1 MWPHFIL
8 LDLRTRTNEAR
19 RGRRFEPN
27 RARGGGARSR
37 GPGLRGHAP
46 RRPPGPR
53 GAGRGGGPQAP
64 DAPRRPPPCSA
75 TSLCG
80 TETLEATPSPRGGP
94 PCVRGTRC
102 LARPAGASVA
112 AAPGASLPPAPP
124 EAETPQP
131 SGVRSLESHCSQVP
145 RCDVPTSL
153 CLSFPVCATGQR
165 QKLLGSRIPP
175 GLTGVCERG
184 ETRKDTAP
192 GASASSLPAHVS
204 PAPRGGRRLS
214 TKRT

>member
-1 MWPHFIL
+1 MFKRCGRISFYSIYGHERMK
-8 LDLRTRTNEAR
+8 LDGEGALSRT
-19 RGRRFEPN
+19 GR
-27 RARGGGARSR
+27 A
-37 GPGLRGHAP
+37 
-46 RRPPGPR
+46 
-53 GAGRGGGPQAP
+53 GAGRAPEARAFGDTRPAARLVPGAQAGGS
-64 DAPRRPPPCSA
+64 RRPQMRPGGLLPPSA

-124 EAETPQP
+124 EAEAPQP

-145 RCDVPTSL
+145 GCDSPTSL

-175 GLTGVCERG
+175 GLTGV
-184 ETRKDTAP
+184 
-192 GASASSLPAHVS
+192 
-204 PAPRGGRRLS
+204 
-214 TKRT
+214 